1 MILHSLKIVAM
12 NKFLIG
18 AMTLL
23 TGTVLSVS
31 SLKAQEVN
39 KDNTITLT
47 GNGAVSIQPDMAN
60 ISLSISYLAP
70 TTRESKDKV
79 DRSLRQVLSIL
90 RQERVEEEDIK
101 TTSLNYNTE
110 YDYTNNK
117 RVKVGQRV
125 VQSIQVT
132 VHNLAQSGE
141 KLSSILDKI
150 VSVNNVELQ
159 SIDFGLEKTEDLYKE
174 SRALAFGKAKEKAEQ
189 YANLAGRRLGKV
201 LIITEEHSGDVAVK
215 RYNKMRPLQAK
226 AAVLDSY
233 EATKGSIIPTGEETI
248 ESTVTITFTLE

>member
-47 GNGAVSIQPDMAN
+47 GNGSVSIQPDMAN

-79 DRSLRQVLSIL
+79 DRSLKQVLSIL
-90 RQERVEEEDIK
+90 RQERVEEENIK

-110 YDYTNNK
+110 YDYLNNK

-125 VQSIQVT
+125 IQSIQVT
-132 VHNLAQSGE
+132 IHNLAQSGE
-141 KLSSILDKI
+141 KLSTILDKI
-150 VSVNNVELQ
+150 VSVNNVELHRFWLRK
-159 SIDFGLEKTEDLYKE
+159 D
-174 SRALAFGKAKEKAEQ
+174 
-189 YANLAGRRLGKV
+189 RRFV
-201 LIITEEHSGDVAVK
+201 
-215 RYNKMRPLQAK
+215 
-226 AAVLDSY
+226 
-233 EATKGSIIPTGEETI
+233 
-248 ESTVTITFTLE
+248 

>member
-18 AMTLL
+18 AMSLL

-31 SLKAQEVN
+31 SLKAQVVN

-47 GNGAVSIQPDMAN
+47 GNGLVAIQPNMAD
-60 ISLSISYLAP
+60 IRLSISYLAP

-79 DRSLRQVLSIL
+79 DRSLKQVLSIL

-110 YDYTNNK
+110 YDYVNNK

-132 VHNLAQSGE
+132 IHNLAQSGE
-141 KLSSILDKI
+141 KLSTILDKI

-189 YANLAGRRLGKV
+189 YASLAGRRLGKV
-201 LIITEEHSGDVAVK
+201 LVIDEERSGDIAVK
-215 RYNKMRPLQAK
+215 RYNKMRPLQTK
-226 AAVLDSY
+226 AALLGEY
-233 EATKGSIIPTGEETI
+233 GATKGSVIPTGEETI
-248 ESTVTITFTLE
+248 ESEVRVTFTLE

>member
-47 GNGAVSIQPDMAN
+47 GNGSVSIQPDMAN

-79 DRSLRQVLSIL
+79 DRSLKQVFSIL
-90 RQERVEEEDIK
+90 RQERVEEDIK

-110 YDYTNNK
+110 YDYVNNK

-132 VHNLAQSGE
+132 IHNLAQSGE
-141 KLSSILDKI
+141 KLSTILDKI

-189 YANLAGRRLGKV
+189 YASLAGRRLGKV
-201 LIITEEHSGDVAVK
+201 LVIDEERSGDIAVK
-215 RYNKMRPLQAK
+215 RYNKMRPLQTKVA
-226 AAVLDSY
+226 LLGEY
-233 EATKGSIIPTGEETI
+233 GATKGSVIPTGEETI
-248 ESTVTITFTLE
+248 ESEVRVTFTLE

>member
-1 MILHSLKIVAM
+1 MK
-12 NKFLIG
+12 KFLIG
-18 AMTLL
+18 AMSLL
-23 TGTVLSVS
+23 TGTMLSVS
-31 SLKAQEVN
+31 SLKAQDVN

-47 GNGAVSIQPDMAN
+47 GNGSVSIQPDMAN
-60 ISLSISYLAP
+60 ISLSISYLTP
-70 TTRESKDKV
+70 TTKESKDKV
-79 DRSLRQVLSIL
+79 DRSLKQVLSIL
-90 RQERVEEEDIK
+90 RQERVEEDIK

-110 YDYTNNK
+110 YDYVNNK

-141 KLSSILDKI
+141 KLSTILDKI

-189 YANLAGRRLGKV
+189 YANLAGRRLGKA
-201 LIITEEHSGDVAVK
+201 LIINEEHSGDVAVK
-215 RYNKMRPLQAK
+215 RYNK
-226 AAVLDSY
+226 S
-233 EATKGSIIPTGEETI
+233 S
-248 ESTVTITFTLE
+248 SSS

>member
-31 SLKAQEVN
+31 SLKAQEIN

-47 GNGAVSIQPDMAN
+47 GNGSVSIQPDMAN

-79 DRSLRQVLSIL
+79 DRSLKQVFSIL
-90 RQERVEEEDIK
+90 RQERVEEDIK

-110 YDYTNNK
+110 YDYVNNK

-132 VHNLAQSGE
+132 IHNLAQSGE
-141 KLSSILDKI
+141 KLSTILDKI

-189 YANLAGRRLGKV
+189 YASLAGRRLGKV
-201 LIITEEHSGDVAVK
+201 LVITEEHSGDVAVK
-215 RYNKMRPLQAK
+215 RYNKIRPLQAK
-226 AAVLDSY
+226 SAMLGGY